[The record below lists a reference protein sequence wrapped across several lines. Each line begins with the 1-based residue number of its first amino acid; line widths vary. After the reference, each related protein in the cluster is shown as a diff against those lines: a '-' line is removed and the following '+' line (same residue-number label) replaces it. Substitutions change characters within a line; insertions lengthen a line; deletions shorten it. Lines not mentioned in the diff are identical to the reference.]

1 MPAAGNPQL
10 QDVLDVH
17 PTSGSHDGA
26 RTARLPRCGAEN
38 RSPFPAGELSGTH
51 ERITELVK
59 HTMTDRLGSRERRN
73 LLSEIDKLVA
83 TLFGVM

>member
-1 MPAAGNPQL
+1 MGRGQHVYRAA
-10 QDVLDVH
+10 VLKTV
-17 PTSGSHDGA
+17 
-26 RTARLPRCGAEN
+26 
-38 RSPFPAGELSGTH
+38 PFPAGELSGTH